1 MGHAR
6 SQEACERPH
15 GHPHASNARLTTHDV
30 GIQRDA
36 MDVWELHGEA
46 VSQGTVCVEATPQ
59 LRANCNRTA
68 FGECGLGHP
77 YQRVNRGADGETPS
91 LPEGEPWSGR

>member
-36 MDVWELHGEA
+36 MDVWELHSEA
-46 VSQGTVCVEATPQ
+46 VSQGAVCVEATPR
-59 LRANCNRTA
+59 LRANCN
-68 FGECGLGHP
+68 
-77 YQRVNRGADGETPS
+77 
-91 LPEGEPWSGR
+91 

>member
-15 GHPHASNARLTTHDV
+15 GHPHASNARLTTHEV

-46 VSQGTVCVEATPQ
+46 VSQGAACVEATPV
-59 LRANCNRTA
+59 AASKPDRTA
-68 FGECGLGHP
+68 FEECGLATP
-77 YQRVNRGADGETPS
+77 TRG
-91 LPEGEPWSGR
+91 